1 MKVQAKYPNA
11 SPNKV
16 TNLFFPLTE
25 DYIQE
30 TEVIRKSLSPL
41 IKKIG
46 ENLAAV
52 CSVIKP
58 ERQGE
63 CFIRS

>member
-1 MKVQAKYPNA
+1 MKVRANYPNA

-16 TNLFFPLTE
+16 NNLFFSLTE

-30 TEVIRKSLSPL
+30 TEVIRKSLSPFS
-41 IKKIG
+41 KKIK

-52 CSVIKP
+52 WSVIKP
-58 ERQGE
+58 ERKGE
-63 CFIRS
+63 CLIRS

>member
-1 MKVQAKYPNA
+1 MKVRANDPNA
-11 SPNKV
+11 SPNKIK
-16 TNLFFPLTE
+16 NLFFPLTE

-30 TEVIRKSLSPL
+30 TEVIRRLLSPL

-46 ENLAAV
+46 EDLAAIF
-52 CSVIKP
+52 SVIKP

-63 CFIRS
+63 CFIRF